1 VAYIADLVVV
11 RIYCRY
17 LHPIPRRLTLVQT
30 YSKRVAVESRSG
42 SLVSANVEPFLPV
55 AYSFDRGAAYP
66 HSPSMPFNTFNGL
79 FIWED
84 PRDDE
89 LMFGLAVEYHTKI
102 WEKAIELGVSRREA
116 FFPPNYVCIH
126 QSCAVVVLLTS
137 VVPSSPNRSLR
148 SPKSTDPTCLACKQS
163 KGGWIRSTSSAL
175 LVATRSRAP
184 YSLQSMDEICLFD
197 SVEPQRL
204 VPSDYIT
211 YFTGHSLY
219 LQLLFATCIT
229 LSYLYIL

>member
-1 VAYIADLVVV
+1 MAYIADLVVV
-11 RIYCRY
+11 RIYRRD
-17 LHPIPRRLTLVQT
+17 LHLIPRSLTLVQT

-116 FFPPNYVCIH
+116 FFPPNYVRI
-126 QSCAVVVLLTS
+126 QSIMRRCCASNLCCAFQSQSITPVTQIYGPNLPRLQTIKRRVDPFDLFSLT
-137 VVPSSPNRSLR
+137 
-148 SPKSTDPTCLACKQS
+148 
-163 KGGWIRSTSSAL
+163 GGYKI
-175 LVATRSRAP
+175 
-184 YSLQSMDEICLFD
+184 
-197 SVEPQRL
+197 
-204 VPSDYIT
+204 
-211 YFTGHSLY
+211 
-219 LQLLFATCIT
+219 
-229 LSYLYIL
+229 